1 MPINRHNY
9 EEFLL
14 MYVDNEL
21 NLHQRME
28 LELFIEQNPDLAAE
42 LTALQEAVLMPEPQ
56 VTFTGKESLFKQEN
70 GQVTPENC
78 EEQFLLY
85 IDNELD
91 IAGKAQVESFLLQHP
106 QQQAQFNLLQ
116 QTVLVPEPVVFA
128 NKQVLYRKEKERR
141 VIPFAWTRLAVAAAL
156 LGVTATAGW
165 WFFYGDQSESGK
177 PGIAVTTPT
186 TVPSEKTAG
195 TNKQPAT
202 TVPDAGTQQPTEGPQ
217 AHSGTEQLINPAQ
230 QPVIARA
237 KRSAQQAQTN
247 TGNSTATAL
256 PAPSNTG
263 NQAALAENMNIAK
276 LPATVTIPAT
286 QSQTVQAAPHLPD
299 QNLVTPAVQRQQAAA
314 VPEKQQ
320 DTYKTIA
327 YKELDTSEEDQS
339 IYVGA
344 LELNRNKVKGIFKK
358 AGRLLGARAKAATEE
373 NL

>member
-42 LTALQEAVLMPEPQ
+42 LTALQEAVLLPEPQ
-56 VTFTGKESLFKQEN
+56 VIFKGKESLFKQEN

-91 IAGKAQVESFLLQHP
+91 VAGKTQVDSFLLQHP

-116 QTVLVPEPVVFA
+116 QTVLVPEAVVFA
-128 NKQVLYRKEKERR
+128 NKQVLYRREKERR
-141 VIPFAWTRLAVAAAL
+141 VIPIAWTRLAVAAAL

-165 WFFYGDQSESGK
+165 WFFYGDQSGK
-177 PGIAVTTPT
+177 PGIAVTNPT
-186 TVPSEKTAG
+186 AVHPDKSAG
-195 TNKQPAT
+195 TNNQPAT
-202 TVPDAGTQQPTEGPQ
+202 NTPDATTLPSTEGRQEHPGTQQQTY
-217 AHSGTEQLINPAQ
+217 PAQ
-230 QPVIARA
+230 QSAIARI
-237 KRSAQQAQTN
+237 KKPAQQVPAN
-247 TGNSTATAL
+247 TGNSTATLL
-256 PAPSNTG
+256 PGTSNTG
-263 NQAALAENMNIAK
+263 NQAAVAENMNIAK

-286 QSQTVQAAPHLPD
+286 QSQTVQHTPHLSD
-299 QNLVTPAVQRQQAAA
+299 QNLVTPAAQHQQAAA
-314 VPEKQQ
+314 VPDKQQ
-320 DTYKTIA
+320 ETYKAIA

-344 LELNRNKVKGIFKK
+344 LELNRNKVKGFFKK